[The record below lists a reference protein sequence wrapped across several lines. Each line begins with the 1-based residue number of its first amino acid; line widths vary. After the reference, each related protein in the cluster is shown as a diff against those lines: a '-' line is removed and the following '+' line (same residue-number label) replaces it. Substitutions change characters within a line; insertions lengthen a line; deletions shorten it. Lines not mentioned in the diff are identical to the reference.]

1 MIFDAFIV
9 LAFIALIVL
18 GYKYGTS
25 KEMLDLAK
33 VFLPISIASAYSDH
47 FGLYLTQVG
56 LLRANDWAV
65 LTLTGFLILFLTMWF
80 SIRLLEKIAVHYNVH
95 GRWLE
100 NNRFTTMTNR
110 VFCAIANGVQAL
122 FLLTFFSFLS
132 TQVTFVP
139 KNYKSYL
146 MAHSLMYPAIDRI
159 CRKTVNGQFVDSLI
173 HDPTGTT
180 TFELILKTV
189 TNKAM
194 ITDISEEIHRSTI
207 VRARDLLDKTLREL
221 ESARQPGKSVVVE
234 ETITVSAESPI
245 QR

>member
-47 FGLYLTQVG
+47 FGLYLTQMG

-65 LTLTGFLILFLTMWF
+65 LTF

-221 ESARQPGKSVVVE
+221 ESARQPGKSIVIE